1 METGG
6 NNTAVGAIAMQSMVS
21 GDTNVAVGYFA
32 LDNPEQGNDNV
43 AIGARALLGGTATSP
58 GPLRN
63 VVIGRDAGFVI
74 TTATDNVLIGYTA
87 GDAIATGS
95 NNVIIGDYAGTAALA
110 DTVAIY
116 AGSTERLTIDAT
128 GGTLNGDTIATQ
140 SYVNTQIA
148 GSSTSDLKGS
158 VFADDSSLMVDG
170 VNATLP
176 NIRGTMTGHIIP
188 SINAAVSYTHLTLPT
203 KA

>member
-1 METGG
+1 
-6 NNTAVGAIAMQSMVS
+6 MQSMVS

-43 AIGARALLGGTATSP
+43 AIGARALLGNTATSP

-116 AGSTERLTIDAT
+116 AG
-128 GGTLNGDTIATQ
+128 
-140 SYVNTQIA
+140 
-148 GSSTSDLKGS
+148 
-158 VFADDSSLMVDG
+158 
-170 VNATLP
+170 
-176 NIRGTMTGHIIP
+176 
-188 SINAAVSYTHLTLPT
+188 
-203 KA
+203 